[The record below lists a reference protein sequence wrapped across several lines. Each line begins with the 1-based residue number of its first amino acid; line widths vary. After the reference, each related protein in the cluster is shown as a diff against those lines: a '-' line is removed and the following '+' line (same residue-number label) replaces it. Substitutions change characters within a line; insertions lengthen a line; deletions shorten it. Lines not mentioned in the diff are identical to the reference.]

1 LFNKLFKEKM
11 CDKELLEKIEIGD
24 SDAFNELYNKYWKLI
39 YRWTCNRVEN
49 KETVKDLLQNYWA
62 DIWTQPSIIKVDDQK
77 SAKNILLGFI
87 SFRILDFFKKKKIL
101 ELEDIYR
108 MENMES
114 YSYSHVLEDIQIQEI
129 YVIINSML
137 KKIPPLDRDI
147 YLLREREYRTIKEI
161 SRTLSVTEETVRRK
175 LALTNKVLQRRL
187 SEHYL
192 S

>member
-1 LFNKLFKEKM
+1 MFNKLFKEKM